1 MFTFALAGLGIWI
14 SASLSGGAEEL
25 STLLLSFSMAALF
38 VLGVGTVFALGG
50 AENAKQK
57 ALESS
62 SFLRATSKV
71 VTETHVD
78 AFRAIVLSTP
88 LTLLIPIML
97 FLSVIN
103 QFVRRFVNTSQR
115 GFSMDEIAPRIGSL
129 ARRERVFVLRFGMA
143 MDGYFH
149 QFTLLDMSVSL
160 FECSSRDV
168 YGCIPVVVA
177 E

>member
-1 MFTFALAGLGIWI
+1 MLAILACTLFSCFTYVLGLAVREENSTTDTRNKTKFAARAFAFTFALAGLGIWI

-97 FLSVIN
+97 FPVSY
-103 QFVRRFVNTSQR
+103 TH
-115 GFSMDEIAPRIGSL
+115 
-129 ARRERVFVLRFGMA
+129 LRA
-143 MDGYFH
+143 H
-149 QFTLLDMSVSL
+149 ET
-160 FECSSRDV
+160 
-168 YGCIPVVVA
+168 
-177 E
+177 